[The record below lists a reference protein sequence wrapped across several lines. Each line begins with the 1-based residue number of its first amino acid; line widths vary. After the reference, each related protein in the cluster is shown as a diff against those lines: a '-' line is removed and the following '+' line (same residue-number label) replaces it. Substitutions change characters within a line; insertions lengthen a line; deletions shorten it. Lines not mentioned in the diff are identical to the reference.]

1 MTGVA
6 VLAALAVLVLG
17 FGNWRAALLLTL
29 CTGFAQDVVRKL
41 TPGEPLYLVMLFAPV
56 FALAALGVLTRGGTL
71 TLAPVFRLHPVLRAP
86 VLVFL
91 LVVALQVA
99 LTVVSTGSVVLAGI
113 GTLVY
118 VLPFVALVVAMY
130 YASSLHAIAL
140 ALRTYV
146 AMSVLFSA
154 GVYLNVLGYQE
165 GILDSVG
172 AGLFVYPPEG
182 GVLELPS
189 GLFRSPEVAAWHG
202 ATAAVLAALLVMTRR
217 FPGGT
222 VLGAAVILFLV
233 GAVLLTGRR
242 KMIVEL
248 VIFAT
253 VFAALLAFYRGR
265 GARLVVLLGVLA
277 GLVWLGQL
285 LLVPERTEVNVRPYV
300 SRYDS
305 VAQEASARLRGTTVD
320 SFRWVIARN
329 GWLGSGAGTAS
340 QGAARFGG
348 GTRLVGH
355 ATEGGIAKVLAEL
368 GVHGLAAAGWVAA
381 ALMLACHGAMR
392 RLHAHGDWRLALL
405 AVGLTALLASNVL
418 VFATASQVFGDP
430 FVLLMLGL
438 TLGFVLRAPSVVQA
452 GAPEPAPSTARAAP

>member
-189 GLFRSPEVAAWHG
+189 GLFRSPEVAA
-202 ATAAVLAALLVMTRR
+202 
-217 FPGGT
+217 
-222 VLGAAVILFLV
+222 
-233 GAVLLTGRR
+233 
-242 KMIVEL
+242 
-248 VIFAT
+248 
-253 VFAALLAFYRGR
+253 
-265 GARLVVLLGVLA
+265 
-277 GLVWLGQL
+277 
-285 LLVPERTEVNVRPYV
+285 
-300 SRYDS
+300 
-305 VAQEASARLRGTTVD
+305 
-320 SFRWVIARN
+320 
-329 GWLGSGAGTAS
+329 
-340 QGAARFGG
+340 
-348 GTRLVGH
+348 
-355 ATEGGIAKVLAEL
+355 
-368 GVHGLAAAGWVAA
+368 
-381 ALMLACHGAMR
+381 
-392 RLHAHGDWRLALL
+392 
-405 AVGLTALLASNVL
+405 
-418 VFATASQVFGDP
+418 
-430 FVLLMLGL
+430 
-438 TLGFVLRAPSVVQA
+438 
-452 GAPEPAPSTARAAP
+452 